1 MAVEAE
7 LPAVNVN
14 CPSTI
19 TAGPGIPRPGPAPNA
34 EHFTNASDQP
44 KKQTTKYHSGPSV
57 S

>member
-44 KKQTTKYHSGPSV
+44 KKQTTQDHSGPSV